1 MKWISILITFLIL
14 GFIESSYCMSRAD
27 HITGNEALQCISE
40 IESSQFSL
48 GENIV
53 IRHYLKNNT
62 EKEILICAW
71 PTKEY
76 IYFVYYDGDKKTVI
90 KDVATFN
97 KPVSY
102 QDSFVSIEPK
112 SKIFYGTSE
121 YGDEY
126 FGKAGKWVIYFIYYY
141 EFTGDNFG
149 IDGWQ
154 GRIES
159 NKLNINI
166 QEDEQDEKNGR

>member
-1 MKWISILITFLIL
+1 MKKISILMTFLLL
-14 GFIESSYCMSRAD
+14 GFFTSSFCLSRAD
-27 HITGNEALQCISE
+27 SISDNKNIESILEIT
-40 IESSQFSL
+40 SSQFLL

-71 PTKEY
+71 PTKKVNY
-76 IYFVYYDGDKKTVI
+76 LVYYDGDKKTVI
-90 KDVATFN
+90 KDEAIF
-97 KPVSY
+97 KEPVSY
-102 QDSFVSIEPK
+102 QDSFVSIKPK
-112 SKIFYGTSE
+112 SKTFYGTIE

-126 FGKAGKWVIYFIYYY
+126 FDKAGKWKIYFISYY
-141 EFTGDNFG
+141 EFTGEKYG
-149 IDGWQ
+149 IEGWH

-166 QEDEQDEKNGR
+166 QGEE